1 MKLRGTRKKTVHP
14 IAHVLSVMKGK
25 PDDLLVHQQAL
36 REPYVVDGV
45 PDGYFYLKDGRVIC
59 PKKRG
64 EKVFVRYTSVF
75 MEAI

>member
-1 MKLRGTRKKTVHP
+1 MSIHGTRKKTVHP
-14 IAHVLSVMKGK
+14 IAQVLTVIKGK
-25 PDDLLVHQQAL
+25 PGDLLVHQQFL